1 MNMMLDDIGMLAV
14 PNSRSK
20 YYIEKLVQKL
30 LLPAYVLVL
39 DNPSNLLVPGQRL
52 QDLENGL
59 SDILDTNNISYDVI
73 RTLDVNSGEVVE
85 TIRRRREKIFIYS
98 GPGGAIL
105 RKNILQTGKKFLHIH
120 PGRLPDY
127 RGSTTIYYHILQEGS
142 CGVSALFL
150 SDKIDQGPLITTRKV
165 PLPSDTELDYD
176 FDPRI
181 RAELLCDV
189 IELYSQRGRFDTVM
203 QGNESGETYYII
215 HPVLRHIAKLSLKK

>member
-1 MNMMLDDIGMLAV
+1 MKMTLDDIGMLAV
-14 PNSRSK
+14 PNNRSK
-20 YYIEKLVQKL
+20 YYIEKLLEKS

-39 DNPSNLLVPGQRL
+39 DNPSNQLTPGQRP
-52 QDLENGL
+52 QDLENDF
-59 SDILDTNNISYDVI
+59 SDLLQTNCISYEVI
-73 RTLDVNSGEVVE
+73 RTLDVNSEEVVE
-85 TIRRRREKIFIYS
+85 AIKKRREKIFIYS

-105 RKNILQTGKKFLHIH
+105 RKNILQTGKKFLHVH

-150 SDKIDQGPLITTRKV
+150 SEKIDQGPVITTRNV
-165 PLPSDTELDYD
+165 PLPSDTDLDYD

-189 IELYSQRGRFDTVM
+189 IKLYSKRGRIDTVM
-203 QGNESGETYYII
+203 QGGKSGETYYII
-215 HPVLRHIAKLSLKK
+215 HPVLRHIAKLSLEK